1 MSATR
6 ELQRRLR
13 AEESQPRFEP
23 CLPRPTKEPPSGPG
37 WIHEIKHDGFR
48 ILAHR
53 QGPTIRL
60 ITRNGYDFSDRFLLI
75 VDAVAALPVRS
86 CIVDGE
92 AIAVDEDGLS
102 VFDLVR
108 NRRQDDAVL
117 LCAFGDRGVTL
128 RARRRQH
135 RLQRGDIGWKLI
147 RALAHAT
154 HGIRFAPS
162 CDPQSAA

>member
-23 CLPRPTKEPPSGPG
+23 CLPRPTKKPPSGPG

-53 QGPTIRL
+53 QGRTIRL

-92 AIAVDEDGLS
+92 AIAVDENGLS
-102 VFDLVR
+102 VFDSETTRPTLVEVIDENGLSIR
-108 NRRQDDAVL
+108 VANAV
-117 LCAFGDRGVTL
+117 
-128 RARRRQH
+128 
-135 RLQRGDIGWKLI
+135 
-147 RALAHAT
+147 
-154 HGIRFAPS
+154 
-162 CDPQSAA
+162 